1 MSDLMNGYNLT
12 RAWFDFKFENT
23 SKCKHVHS
31 DLYFYC
37 IDLWNRLGNK
47 KEFGLPTSI
56 TMENVGIRSYNTYK
70 ETLNDLVTFGF
81 IKIVKKSINQHSAT
95 VVALSKI
102 DKAKDK
108 AKDKAHI
115 EAEDKPPHTYT
126 NKEQRTINNTL
137 SDLEV
142 FDVARK
148 KFKGTVLGNKTEFNN
163 FKKKHN
169 DWQDVLPILELVI
182 DNQIKDAEIRKQR
195 GEFVPEWKNF
205 KTWLNQR
212 CWEQELKYV
221 GKVQASEV
229 KQELSQQEKI
239 DKALE
244 IHKNIFGV

>member
-1 MSDLMNGYNLT
+1 MNDSMNGYNLT
-12 RAWFDFKFENT
+12 RAWFDFKFENI

-47 KEFGLPTSI
+47 KEFGLPTVI

-70 ETLNDLVTFGF
+70 EAINDLVAFGF
-81 IKIVKKSINQHSAT
+81 IKIIKRSTNQHSST
-95 VVALSKI
+95 IIALSKI

-126 NKEQRTINNTL
+126 NKEQITNNNTL
-137 SDLEV
+137 SDLQV
-142 FDVARK
+142 FDLARQ
-148 KFKGTVLGNKTEFNN
+148 KFKGTILGNKTEFDN
-163 FKKKHN
+163 FKKKHM
-169 DWQDVLPILELVI
+169 DWQQILPTLELVI
-182 DNQIKDAEIRKQR
+182 DNQTKDAEIRKQR

-221 GKVQASEV
+221 GKVQSIEIKPEV
-229 KQELSQQEKI
+229 NKEEQIQ
-239 DKALE
+239 KALD
-244 IHKNIFGV
+244 IHANIFPQ